1 MTKVKV
7 FSLNANGKIEFTK
20 EQLEELLNNTYREG
34 YEEGNKQTFTWT
46 SPYLSDHITCTN
58 STDKGTQTTSLD
70 FSKNI

>member
-34 YEEGNKQTFTWT
+34 YEEGNQQTFTWT
-46 SPYLSDHITCTN
+46 QPYLNDHITYNN
-58 STDKGTQTTSLD
+58 STSTS
-70 FSKNI
+70 ST

>member
-46 SPYLSDHITCTN
+46 QPYLSDHLTYTTSTN
-58 STDKGTQTTSLD
+58 SNTQISST
-70 FSKNI
+70 